1 VPLTL
6 GVWMPAEWERWFSF
20 SIIAIFSI
28 PTAQFLSRRT
38 VWRDLTPDEFHARLL
53 KHRHWFIFCV
63 FSVCGM
69 IARPAVNVVFNME
82 IVGTIGGIAG
92 TFFSII
98 AAFSF
103 QKSMDHRR
111 SILQLVFDEIAA
123 LEMLLQSPPR
133 FTLKNIWRRWWFKC
147 LSTSA

>member
-1 VPLTL
+1 MIEGEADAEGEGEGEAVAMVEGEGEGEGEAEGEGEGEGETLPSALAGVGAEAEAEGEGEGEGVPLTL

-63 FSVCGM
+63 FS
-69 IARPAVNVVFNME
+69 ARPRDPGPGVQ
-82 IVGTIGGIAG
+82 I
-92 TFFSII
+92 
-98 AAFSF
+98 
-103 QKSMDHRR
+103 R
-111 SILQLVFDEIAA
+111 
-123 LEMLLQSPPR
+123 
-133 FTLKNIWRRWWFKC
+133 IWSR
-147 LSTSA
+147 